1 MLFRSTREV
10 YCACT
15 GNTARGR
22 DGNEGPNP
30 ANPRAPN
37 PFGHL
42 LRWRDD
48 GGDPAA
54 TRFRWDVFVQAGPSD
69 SGTITGDRFAC
80 PDGLWIDSRGTLWV
94 ETDVS
99 PTSLGKGDF
108 APLGNNQMLAVD
120 PAAGVFKRFLTGP
133 RGCEITGFHTTP
145 DNRTA
150 FVNIQHPG
158 EVAGDRSNPDAPR
171 ALSNWPDYRPDGRP
185 RSATVVI
192 RRRDGG
198 VIRHPTA
205 YPELFHGRQ
214 V

>member
-1 MLFRSTREV
+1 MKGRTPPIPARPIRSVTS
-10 YCACT
+10 CAGVT
-15 GNTARGR
+15 TAGIRR
-22 DGNEGPNP
+22 
-30 ANPRAPN
+30 PRA
-37 PFGHL
+37 FAGTCSC
-42 LRWRDD
+42 RR
-48 GGDPAA
+48 
-54 TRFRWDVFVQAGPSD
+54 GPSD

-94 ETDVS
+94 QTDVS
-99 PTSLGKGDF
+99 PASLGKGDF

-120 PAAGVFKRFLTGP
+120 PAVGVFKRFLTGP

-171 ALSNWPDYRPDGRP
+171 ALSNWPDYRADGRP

-198 VIRHPTA
+198 VIGT
-205 YPELFHGRQ
+205 
-214 V
+214 